1 MGYKEQFQSYMEEVE
16 AYLAKV
22 RKGRRVPA
30 ADPQAPQYSQG
41 ADDLR
46 LIRQGEAPAGYGQT
60 GRVPAPTAPP
70 SSPPETFDPR
80 GFGQAFA
87 TPGGESPKYGFTE
100 RPKPETTKVLG
111 GVADSVMNDPRM
123 AAFGGGS
130 VSTLGGFRP
139 SFQELANN
147 PNIKALRN
155 TKVIH
160 PFERVPLDRQ
170 AYMQDVTNANRA
182 AADLASSNPELVAHT
197 KEELKRTSSDF
208 QKRVQAVQKAD
219 DDELRVPRRIFDPR
233 HN

>member
-123 AAFGGGS
+123 AAFGGVG
-130 VSTLGGFRP
+130 
-139 SFQELANN
+139 
-147 PNIKALRN
+147 ALRPRLLQ
-155 TKVIH
+155 KMAPV
-160 PFERVPLDRQ
+160 PDAGGYRVPTSEMRQMFNMPRPNLRKMDVPTGERGVRSDYVCTGRDRQ
-170 AYMQDVTNANRA
+170 DQARST
-182 AADLASSNPELVAHT
+182 T
-197 KEELKRTSSDF
+197 
-208 QKRVQAVQKAD
+208 RVH
-219 DDELRVPRRIFDPR
+219 RRETVV
-233 HN
+233 